1 MAKHFDFLAVGDC
14 THDTFVQ
21 IEEASVHC
29 NKNTKKCEI
38 CFSWADKI
46 PATKITQVP
55 GVGNAANVAV
65 AAARMGL
72 KTAYYTHVGD
82 DAIGE
87 GTTAVFKKEGIALDY
102 IKVDKKLPSNHHVA
116 INYGA
121 ERTIMVYHQ
130 PWKYQ
135 LPKDVAPKWIYFSS
149 LGPHHAQL
157 HKQIPALVKRTGA
170 KMAFQPGTYQLRESR
185 RVLAPILKASEVITL
200 NKEEAQI
207 VTKSKSQDFKKLL
220 KGLYDLGPNYVVIT
234 DGPKGAYAYDGNEY
248 WFAEIFPVP
257 AKERTGAGDSF
268 SSGFVGAIINE
279 RPISE
284 ALLWGN
290 ANSTSV
296 TQYVGAQQGLLS
308 VTGIKKLMKKY
319 NKVQPVKL

>member
-1 MAKHFDFLAVGDC
+1 MAKNYDFLAIGDC
-14 THDTFVQ
+14 THDTFVE
-21 IEEASVHC
+21 IEEASIHC

-38 CFSWADKI
+38 SLSWADKI

-65 AAARMGL
+65 AAARMGM

-87 GTTAVFKKEGIALDY
+87 GTVKVFKDEGITLDY
-102 IKVDKKLPSNHHVA
+102 VKVDKKLPSNHHVA

-135 LPKDVAPKWIYFSS
+135 LPTDVKPKWIYFSS
-149 LGPHHAQL
+149 LGPFHAKL
-157 HKQIPALVKRTGA
+157 HKQIPALVKKTGA
-170 KMAFQPGTYQLRESR
+170 LMAFQPGTYQLRESQR
-185 RVLAPILKASEVITL
+185 TLSPILKASEVITL

-207 VTKSKSQDFKKLL
+207 VTKSKSQDFKTLL
-220 KGLYDLGPNYVVIT
+220 KGLYKLGPNRIVIT
-234 DGPKGAYAYDGNEY
+234 DGPKGAYAYDGEDF

-268 SSGFVGAIINE
+268 SSGFVGAIINGLS
-279 RPISE
+279 IDQ

-296 TQYVGAQQGLLS
+296 TQYVGAQKGLLTVS
-308 VTGIKKLMKKY
+308 GIKKMVKKY
-319 NKVQPVKL
+319 KKVQPVKL